1 MADEK
6 HIRVEEAGSVVAQAT
21 VSVANE
27 NGEAHAQVHV
37 APGHLPV
44 GTRQKVVEAVHE
56 AVVED
61 QTRRLTATVPLGDAE
76 LVEGIRNHL
85 DDVELRAAGATSII
99 KGDVKPD

>member
-6 HIRVEEAGSVVAQAT
+6 QISVEEGGSVLAQAT

-27 NGEAHAQVHV
+27 DGEAHAQVHV
-37 APGHLPV
+37 ASGHLPV

-61 QTRRLTATVPLGDAE
+61 QSRRLTATVPLGDAE
-76 LVEGIRNHL
+76 LVEGIRSHL
-85 DDVELRAAGATSII
+85 DDVDLRAAGATSII
-99 KGDVKPD
+99 KGDVKP